1 MQRWEGREGELER
14 SLDAERP
21 AFHAAAR
28 EGDLDTA
35 MVWAGEVVDLIRS
48 VESAAELVESI
59 GAQAEAQLR
68 AAGKRLS
75 EADPD

>member
-1 MQRWEGREGELER
+1 
-14 SLDAERP
+14 
-21 AFHAAAR
+21 
-28 EGDLDTA
+28 